1 MGKESFG
8 KKLLKFFGMTM
19 PEQEEATS
27 TEPTVELLAPLSGT
41 IVALDKVEDEAFNSG
56 ALGNGCAI
64 TPTKGEV
71 YAPCDGVIS
80 VVPDTL
86 HAVGI
91 TSNTG
96 ADVLIHVGMNTVE
109 LKGKGYEMLVK
120 EEQEVKKGDLI
131 LKFDIDTIK
140 AAGLSTVTPVVI
152 NNADEYPTFKILP
165 QPGEEVK
172 VGDVLIQ
179 ATK

>member
-27 TEPTVELLAPLSGT
+27 TEPTVEL
-41 IVALDKVEDEAFNSG
+41 
-56 ALGNGCAI
+56 LGNGCAI